1 MRSLSGWRHT
11 DLQTLNSTNLK
22 KENNMARK
30 YFGTDGIRGLVGAAP
45 ITPDFVMRLGYA
57 AGKVLTKAQTASVRP
72 TVLIGKDTRISGY
85 MLEAALE
92 AGFSAAG
99 VDVML
104 AGPMPTP
111 AIAYLTRA
119 LRLAAGVVISASH
132 NPFHDNG
139 IKFFS
144 DLGTKLPDETE
155 HEIELALE
163 LPMACVGSENLG
175 RAKRL
180 DDAQG
185 RYIEFCKST
194 FPNELDL
201 RGLKIVVDCAH
212 GAAYHIAPHVFHE
225 LGAEVIAIGNKPD
238 GFNINAGF
246 GATDPDAMS
255 VAVREHGADL
265 GIALDGDADRL
276 IMCDSTGRL
285 YNGDE
290 LLYVM
295 VKDRLAT
302 GPVAGAVGTLMTN
315 MALEVAFKQMG
326 IGFARAKVGDRY
338 VLEVM
343 RERGWTLGGEGSGH
357 LLCLDKH
364 TTGDGIVSA
373 LQVLSALKR
382 SGKTL
387 DQCTS
392 ELVLFPQTL
401 INLRVAAGFDWQKN
415 PAMVDEKEKVE
426 KELGDN
432 GRVLIRASG
441 TEPLIR
447 VMVEAK
453 NAEHAATMARRIAD
467 TVTA

>member
-1 MRSLSGWRHT
+1 
-11 DLQTLNSTNLK
+11 
-22 KENNMARK
+22 MARK
-30 YFGTDGIRGLVGAAP
+30 YFGTDGIRGLVGVAP

-57 AGKVLTKAQTASVRP
+57 AGKVLAKTTETSGRP

-119 LRLAAGVVISASH
+119 LRLSAGVVISASH
-132 NPFHDNG
+132 NPFQDNG

-144 DLGTKLPDETE
+144 EFGAKLPDAVE
-155 HEIELALE
+155 HEIEAAIE
-163 LPMACVGSENLG
+163 LPMECVPAEKLG

-180 DDAQG
+180 FDAQG
-185 RYIEFCKST
+185 RYIEFCKGT

-201 RGLKIVVDCAH
+201 KGLKIVVDCAH
-212 GAAYHIAPHVFHE
+212 GAAYHIAPPVFHE
-225 LGAEVIAIGNKPD
+225 LGAEVIAIGATPD

-246 GATDPDAMS
+246 GATAPQALAA
-255 VAVREHGADL
+255 AVLEHKADL

-276 IMCDSTGRL
+276 IMCDANGRL

-295 VKDRLAT
+295 VRDRMAT

-315 MALEVAFKQMG
+315 MALEVKFKELG
-326 IGFARAKVGDRY
+326 VGFARAKVGDRY

-343 RERGWTLGGEGSGH
+343 QERGWLFGGEGSGH
-357 LLCLDKH
+357 LLALDKH

-382 SGKTL
+382 GGKSLAECCGELTL
-387 DQCTS
+387 Y
-392 ELVLFPQTL
+392 PQTL
-401 INLRVAAGFDWQKN
+401 INLRVAAGFDWTKN
-415 PAMVDEKEKVE
+415 PAMVDEKNKVE
-426 KELGDN
+426 RELGDT

-453 NAEHAATMARRIAD
+453 SAEMAESMARRIAD
-467 TVTA
+467 KVAA

>member
-1 MRSLSGWRHT
+1 
-11 DLQTLNSTNLK
+11 
-22 KENNMARK
+22 MARK

-57 AGKVLTKAQTASVRP
+57 AGKVLAKTPPVSGHA

-92 AGFSAAG
+92 AGFAAAG

-119 LRLAAGVVISASH
+119 LRLSAGVVISASH

-144 DLGTKLPDETE
+144 EHGTKLPDQVEM
-155 HEIELALE
+155 EIEAQIDQ
-163 LPMACVGSENLG
+163 PMACVPSERLG

-180 DDAQG
+180 EDAQG

-201 RGLKIVVDCAH
+201 RGMKIVVDCAH

-225 LGAEVIAIGNKPD
+225 LGAEVVAIGAKPD

-246 GATDPDAMS
+246 GATAPQAMAA
-255 VAVREHGADL
+255 AVLEQQADL

-276 IMCDSTGRL
+276 IMCDASGRL

-290 LLYVM
+290 LLYLM
-295 VKDRLAT
+295 VRDRMAT

-315 MALEVAFKQMG
+315 MALEVAFKEMG

-343 RERGWTLGGEGSGH
+343 RERGWLFGGEGSGH

-382 SGKTL
+382 SGKSL
-387 DQCTS
+387 AQCCAN
-392 ELVLFPQTL
+392 LQLYPQTL
-401 INLRVAAGFDWQKN
+401 INLKVAAGFDWQN
-415 PAMVDEKEKVE
+415 NAAVVSE
-426 KELGDN
+426 KELVERELGDA

-453 NAEHAATMARRIAD
+453 DAQLAEAMARRIAD
-467 TVTA
+467 RVGA